1 MLGDSSNC
9 VFTGAIGKDEFGRL
23 LMKQCDEARVESLLY
38 VQQEEPTSTCAALIN
53 GNEGHRSMVSHLSG
67 ANTYPKDYLLQGEKT
82 HIACGIVTY
91 PHSFEIRELT
101 FDIYKS
107 QKSLNFVLLKI
118 RPPISFLH

>member
-1 MLGDSSNC
+1 MLGDSANC

-82 HIACGIVTY
+82 HITCGIVTY
-91 PHSFEIRELT
+91 IHTAALKLKKIVRAHT
-101 FDIYKS
+101 FDHL
-107 QKSLNFVLLKI
+107 KSLSIFDAVY
-118 RPPISFLH
+118 S